1 MVDELLKMLALL
13 MVVEGI
19 LPFLS
24 PEKWRD
30 WMQQVTRAPSLSLR
44 IMGLAS
50 MVLGA
55 GLLYVIR

>member
-1 MVDELLKMLALL
+1 MEEFLKALALI

-30 WMQQVTRAPSLSLR
+30 WVQQVARVPSQSLR
-44 IMGLAS
+44 ILGLAS
-50 MVLGA
+50 MLLGA
-55 GLLYVIR
+55 GLLYVVCA